1 MKIKADKLKYRKR
14 VISLFSLTLLFGAC
28 SILVF
33 IMNLLEHGALT
44 TERIIVG
51 IGMLILASFFG
62 FLTQHLFQLRT
73 MEFVIIYEN
82 GILNDYTKRFNR
94 AVNLKIQ
101 DIQSI
106 RLWSENKGITQYKI
120 ETKNH
125 KSTRNWLYNQLKGN
139 DIYLT
144 NYVVSSKELS
154 KLVNSIES
162 ECS

>member
-44 TERIIVG
+44 TERIIVV
-51 IGMLILASFFG
+51 IGLLILASFFG

-125 KSTRNWLYNQLKGN
+125 KSTRNVLYNQLKGN
-139 DIYLT
+139 DIFLT

-154 KLVNSIES
+154 KLVKSIES